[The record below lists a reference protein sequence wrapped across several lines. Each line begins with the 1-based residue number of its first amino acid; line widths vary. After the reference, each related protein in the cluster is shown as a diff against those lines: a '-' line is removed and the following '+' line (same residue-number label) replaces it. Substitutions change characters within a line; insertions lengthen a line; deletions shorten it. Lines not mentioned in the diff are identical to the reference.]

1 MLPERFET
9 SRLILR
15 PISPEDAAVIF
26 ESYAQ
31 DREVTRFLTWR
42 PHRTIE
48 DTEAYIAHCL
58 TTPGT
63 KSRTYVLTGRD
74 DGVVRG
80 GFDLRHAEAH
90 RMEFGYVLARQWWGQ
105 GLMTEA
111 LTEIA
116 LWALRQDGVFR
127 IGSTCDVENVG
138 SARVMAKSGL
148 AREGLLRRWLVHP
161 NIGDEPR
168 DCFVYAMTR

>member
-1 MLPERFET
+1 MLPEGFQT

-15 PISPEDAAVIF
+15 PIAPADAAVIF
-26 ESYAQ
+26 DSYAQ
-31 DREVTRFLTWR
+31 DPEVTRFLTWR

-48 DTEAYIAHCL
+48 ETESYIAHCL
-58 TTPGT
+58 AAPTTA
-63 KSRTYVLTGRD
+63 SRTFVLTGRD

-90 RMEFGYVLARQWWGQ
+90 RMEFGYVLARRWWGQ

-116 LWALRQDGVFR
+116 GWVLRQDGVFR
-127 IGSTCDVENVG
+127 VASTCVVDNIG
-138 SARVMAKSGL
+138 SARVMEKAGL
-148 AREGLLRRWLVHP
+148 AREGLLRRWLVYP
-161 NIGDEPR
+161 NISDEPR
-168 DCFVYAMTR
+168 DCFCYARVR